1 MNGPNKYSNQC
12 TQNFLELAAL
22 AFHKERQGGVRS
34 TLLPF
39 GVLAYADT
47 IAAMTSLSSY
57 KCSCKEADRIK
68 EPIKWIQDVPQ

>member
-1 MNGPNKYSNQC
+1 MSVSE
-12 TQNFLELAAL
+12 FLYFRALFFLKLAAL